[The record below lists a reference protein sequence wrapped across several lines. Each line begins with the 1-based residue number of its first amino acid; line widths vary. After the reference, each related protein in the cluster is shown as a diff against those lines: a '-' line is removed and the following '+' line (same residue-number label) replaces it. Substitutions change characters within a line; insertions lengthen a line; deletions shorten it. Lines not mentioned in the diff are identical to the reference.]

1 MKAAIIVFSPTGN
14 TLKVAEMLEKKFKEN
29 GIQVQILDITRNGK
43 LFHGKRYERF
53 LNENV
58 KKHDVLLVG
67 APVYAH
73 HMHYNMIDIIKSL
86 PKVNER
92 WGKLAIPF
100 VTYGGISSGLALF
113 EAAKILKK
121 TGRIVVS
128 GMKINSFHVMSRI
141 LSTEQN
147 TGMPG
152 EEAIPLIQELANR
165 ITGMSADTFKD
176 ITKQLDYQNI
186 KNRIKSTLI
195 FREKFWQNHF
205 YPKVKYNEAL
215 CNGCGA
221 CVSVCPIQRLE
232 LKDRRIVAGKN
243 GLACIHCTQCVYAC
257 PAGALDFDCDK
268 EKWDRLFSRAASGKG
283 QLPSNEIPKSAVYPL
298 ELASTIRSPAGCPG
312 RRRPLHQG
320 EHFLHGRARGGNPAG
335 LAPERA
341 VRACTLR
348 QDALE

>member
-14 TLKVAEMLEKKFKEN
+14 TLKVAGMLEKRLEEN
-29 GIQVQILDITRNGK
+29 DVQVQLLDISRNKK
-43 LFHGKRYERF
+43 LFCEKRYKDF
-53 LNENV
+53 LNKNV
-58 KKHDVLLVG
+58 KRHDVLLVG

-86 PKVNER
+86 PTVDER

-100 VTYGGISSGLALF
+100 VTYGGISSGVALF

-152 EEAIPLIQELANR
+152 EEAIPLIQELINR
-165 ITGMSADTFKD
+165 IIGMPAGTCKD
-176 ITKQLDYQNI
+176 ITKQLDYQNVE
-186 KNRIKSTLI
+186 NRIKSTLI

-205 YPKVKYNEAL
+205 YPKLAYNEAL
-215 CNGCGA
+215 CKGCGA

-232 LKDRRIVAGKN
+232 LKNKRILIENN
-243 GLACIHCTQCVYAC
+243 GLACIHCTQCVYVC
-257 PAGALDFDCDK
+257 PTGALDFDCDK
-268 EKWDRLFSRAASGKG
+268 EKWDRLFSKAASGKG
-283 QLPSNEIPKSAVYPL
+283 PMPSNEKPKSAVYPL
-298 ELASTIRSPAGCPG
+298 ELTQTI
-312 RRRPLHQG
+312 
-320 EHFLHGRARGGNPAG
+320 G
-335 LAPERA
+335 L
-341 VRACTLR
+341 
-348 QDALE
+348 